1 MNSIKTANILL
12 IIILCLF
19 IATNVWSFF
28 FVKDVADAKAGK
40 SDPNAKGFLGTKKL
54 ARNLVK

>member
-1 MNSIKTANILL
+1 MDSIKTANILL
-12 IIILCLF
+12 IVILVILL
-19 IATNVWSFF
+19 ATNVWSFL

-40 SDPNAKGFLGTKKL
+40 NDPNAKGFLGTKTL